1 MTKLFTAK
9 NVIAFIFVLILA
21 FIYLFSFN
29 FIDNKACDLFTRV
42 HTNIAGKAHSD
53 NVVLVLVDKKSLN
66 KVSWP
71 WKRNLFSDIFDYL
84 EFISGAKVIAFQNL
98 LIYPD
103 TYSPESDSLFY
114 LNLKNHNILINSFLF
129 SGSSFAG
136 DILPKEYLDVFLSKS
151 NVNIIDKRNK
161 KTGSSYKSIV
171 KLPKQLLLNSKFFA
185 SSYIQEDKDEIV
197 RNYIPFVNIDG
208 ELLPSMALS
217 AYSLY
222 TGVNEFILYDNKL
235 CSVDNC
241 KTLNMPLVQK
251 SVKDYIGNITKA
263 FITYIKWYKPSSSYA
278 SHISYSAIDVL
289 DSYNAI
295 KKGLLP
301 KIAPSAFKD
310 KIVIVGLNSDD
321 SVWDFLSETPMLTK
335 QSDADV
341 HAVLIDNM
349 LQNTFMTVKNK
360 EFSLLIT
367 IVFSLLIVFGFK
379 NFKSNL
385 FFAFFLSLIYL
396 IYFIYEFYMHVYVSL
411 LSPIITIFA
420 AVFLKRLYSLITTD
434 KTTEMM
440 KRAMGKYISKDVMK
454 NVLLNLDK
462 LKLGGIRT
470 VVTVLFIDIRNFT
483 GLSEQLSPSD
493 VTAILNDYFSVIEPI
508 IGKYNGVINKYLG
521 DGVLAIFGEPIKDDN
536 HAINAVL
543 CASEILFA
551 VQKLKNKMLNEGKPR
566 LEVGIGINTG
576 EVFAG
581 NIGTE
586 ERLEYTIIGD
596 NVNLA
601 YRIESFN
608 RILKTQ
614 FLISEYTYELVKSSV
629 DVVKLSQVNIK
640 GKSLPI
646 DIYEVLKVKNKE

>member
-161 KTGSSYKSIV
+161 KNGSSYKSIV